1 MKKYAL
7 RGLGISLSAAVIFGT
22 SAAFAA
28 PADDYSAA
36 INEKITSSE
45 FKINMEFGT
54 TEIGDDLK
62 KSFGVYSDKLSI
74 SYLMDGT
81 FNSSDD
87 MKKMQMENNINTNIS
102 GDGHTENTKLTN
114 WIDLDLTD
122 NDNPKYLSITK
133 NNGSEKYLVTDLAS
147 YTTVLPIINTFQSDQ
162 LQDLANSLNL
172 SVELKKPEYKDGV
185 YTVTYSDDEIKKAVK
200 DLMLDGEDLFIPIL
214 SSSMDIYQNNSDVNP
229 TDELNV
235 IGSADDNIDIKI
247 SDISDEQRKEY
258 EANINKYFSLLDN
271 IQIFDKNALTLKTQ
285 LDENKHIKSI
295 DYAININTNLYDI
308 ITAIGPELGMTDFD
322 IADFESEVTRSGAN
336 IKACMHMK
344 CDYNNING
352 DVKVNIPEITPENSI
367 VINADTPFII
377 GLTEP
382 IDKDGTKL
390 IPLRS
395 FCNAFGITDE
405 NISYEN
411 GIITVRFNVSDT
423 EKFVVTINSAD
434 VSLTHTDGSVTSFKL
449 DNPAEI
455 INDRTYVTLN
465 FAEIF
470 GLKWVEGSTYTLITE

>member
-1 MKKYAL
+1 
-7 RGLGISLSAAVIFGT
+7 
-22 SAAFAA
+22 
-28 PADDYSAA
+28 
-36 INEKITSSE
+36 
-45 FKINMEFGT
+45 
-54 TEIGDDLK
+54 
-62 KSFGVYSDKLSI
+62 
-74 SYLMDGT
+74 
-81 FNSSDD
+81 

-102 GDGHTENTKLTN
+102 SDGHTKNTKLTN
-114 WIDLDLTD
+114 WVDLDLTD
-122 NDNPKYLSITK
+122 NDNTKYLSIIK
-133 NNGSEKYLVTDLAS
+133 NDDSEKYLAADLANYNAVS
-147 YTTVLPIINTFQSDQ
+147 SSIINTLQSEQ

-185 YTVTYSDDEIKKAVK
+185 YTVTYSDAEIKETVK
-200 DLMLDGEDLFIPIL
+200 DLMFDCEHFFIPFL
-214 SSSMDIYQNNSDVNP
+214 SSTMDVHQNNFDANP
-229 TDELNV
+229 TDKLNA
-235 IGSADDNIDIKI
+235 IGSADVSTDIKL

-258 EANINKYFSLLDN
+258 DANTDKWFSLLDN
-271 IQIFDKNALTLKTQ
+271 IQIFDKDGLTLKTQ
-285 LDENKHIKSI
+285 LDDNKHIKSI
-295 DYAININTNLYDI
+295 DCTININTNLYDI
-308 ITAIGPELGMTDFD
+308 ITAVGPKFGMTDSD
-322 IADFESEVTRSGAN
+322 IDDFESEVTRSGSN
-336 IKACMHMK
+336 IKAYMHMK
-344 CDYNNING
+344 CDYSNING

-411 GIITVRFNVSDT
+411 GIITVKFNISDT
-423 EKFVVTINSAD
+423 EKFVVTINSTD

-455 INDRTYVTLN
+455 IDDRTYVTLN

-470 GLKWVEGSTYTLITE
+470 GLKWVEGNTYTLITE